1 MATKLMEEDNMILAR
16 GRKKMKFWAS
26 FAIGLHA
33 RMVHD
38 SILSFVMLKL
48 RREDGIFSM
57 KSTYKVGERRSDK
70 GKWDKQPLEEMYEAW
85 GPIMTDA
92 LGPVDRK
99 NTMRW

>member
-1 MATKLMEEDNMILAR
+1 
-16 GRKKMKFWAS
+16 
-26 FAIGLHA
+26 
-33 RMVHD
+33 
-38 SILSFVMLKL
+38 MLKL

-92 LGPVDRK
+92 IGPVD
-99 NTMRW
+99 